1 MLCLRIEISG
11 AHGLIEDLIGG
22 REAGGAAGRD
32 AGGAAG
38 RQAVRKQFAGAA
50 GTIRLSVGVWHHRR
64 QRTEAA
70 MGGTTGWVMVGLELT
85 VVAIIAIALWLA
97 LRK

>member
-1 MLCLRIEISG
+1 
-11 AHGLIEDLIGG
+11 
-22 REAGGAAGRD
+22 
-32 AGGAAG
+32 
-38 RQAVRKQFAGAA
+38 
-50 GTIRLSVGVWHHRR
+50 
-64 QRTEAA
+64 

>member
-32 AGGAAG
+32 AGRQAG
-38 RQAVRKQFAGAA
+38 RKPFAGAA

>member
-32 AGGAAG
+32 AG